1 MLYNKYRPT
10 NFDDILGHASIKKS
24 VQKLVKSSDSF
35 SILFEGDR
43 GTGKTTFAKVIA
55 KEFGVDENNIFEVN
69 CVELS
74 GKEDINNI
82 LSSFK
87 KSSFFG
93 TKKVIILDEIHELSA
108 KAQQLLLIPLQE
120 LSKDEV
126 VIACTTSTNKVKDTL
141 LSRFSRYKLN
151 PLPDSDI
158 TSLITKV
165 CDLEGI
171 KLSKPIKALLIE
183 KSEGIPRQ
191 ALSNLE
197 KLRTIADVDEA
208 RELLE
213 ISVLQEDSDV
223 LQMFKLLLSHSDWG
237 SIKEELKNLLKTH
250 SPEDIRI
257 GLLNIYSGRMLS
269 NWFNPNEE
277 YALVSEFYLKLK
289 DPLQYPQ
296 KANLIMSIYKCS
308 RVV

>member
-1 MLYNKYRPT
+1 MLYKKYVPT
-10 NFDDILGHASIKKS
+10 TFDDIIGHNSIKKS
-24 VQKLVKSSDSF
+24 VQELIKNANTF
-35 SILFEGDR
+35 SILFEGER
-43 GTGKTTFAKVIA
+43 GIGKTTFAKVVT
-55 KEFGVDENNIFEVN
+55 KEFGIDENNIFEIN

-93 TKKVIILDEIHELSA
+93 SKKAIILDEIHELSP

-120 LSKDEV
+120 LKDGEV
-126 VIACTTSTNKVKDTL
+126 IIACTTSTNKVKDTL

-151 PLPDSDI
+151 PLSNKDI
-158 TSLITKV
+158 TQLITGV
-165 CDLEGI
+165 CNSEDI

-191 ALSNLE
+191 TLSNLE
-197 KLRTIADVDEA
+197 KLREVSDVDEA

-213 ISVLQEDSDV
+213 ISMLQEDPDV
-223 LQMFKLLLSHSDWG
+223 LQLFKLILSKRPWDE
-237 SIKEELKNLLKTH
+237 IKVELKSLLKTH
-250 SPEDIRI
+250 SEEAIRI
-257 GLLNIYSGRMLS
+257 GILNIYSGRMLS
-269 NWFNPNEE
+269 NWFDINNECDTV
-277 YALVSEFYLKLK
+277 LNIRMNLK

-296 KANLIMSIYKCS
+296 KANLIMAIFHCIAG
-308 RVV
+308 

>member
-10 NFDDILGHASIKKS
+10 SFDNIIGHSSIKRS
-24 VQKLVKSSDSF
+24 VQKLIKNTDSF

-93 TKKVIILDEIHELSA
+93 SKKVIILDEIHELSS

-120 LSKDEV
+120 LRKDEV
-126 VIACTTSTNKVKDTL
+126 VIACTTSTKKVKDTL

-158 TSLITKV
+158 TALINRV
-165 CDLEGI
+165 CDYESI
-171 KLSKPIKALLIE
+171 KLGKPIKALLIE
-183 KSEGIPRQ
+183 KSDGIPRQ

-197 KLRTIADVDEA
+197 KLRGITDVDEA

-213 ISVLQEDSDV
+213 ISVLQEDPDI
-223 LQMFKLLLSHSDWG
+223 LQLFKLILSHRGWNA
-237 SIKEELKNLLKTH
+237 IKEELRNLFKTH

-269 NWFNPNEE
+269 NWFDSNKE
-277 YALVSEFYLKLK
+277 AKLVSSFYLNLRE
-289 DPLQYPQ
+289 PLHYPQ
-296 KANLIMSIYKCS
+296 KASLILSIYKCS
-308 RVV
+308 GVV

>member
-1 MLYNKYRPT
+1 MLYKKYRPT
-10 NFDDILGHASIKKS
+10 KFDDILGHASIKKS
-24 VQKLVKSSDSF
+24 VQELIKNADSF
-35 SILFEGDR
+35 SILFEGER

-55 KEFGVDENNIFEVN
+55 KEFGIDENNIFEIN

-74 GKEDINNI
+74 GKEDVSNI

-93 TKKVIILDEIHELSA
+93 SKKAIILDEIHELSA

-120 LSKDEV
+120 LRKDEV
-126 VIACTTSTNKVKDTL
+126 VIACTTSTRKVKDTL

-151 PLPDSDI
+151 PLPDKDI
-158 TSLITKV
+158 ATLITRT
-165 CDLEGI
+165 CEAEGI
-171 KLSKPIKALLIE
+171 KLSKPIKALLLE

-197 KLRTIADVDEA
+197 KLRNIEDADEA
-208 RELLE
+208 REILE
-213 ISVLQEDSDV
+213 ISLLQEDPDV
-223 LQMFKLLLSHSDWG
+223 LQLFKLILAISKWSVI
-237 SIKEELKNLLKTH
+237 SAELKALLKTH

-269 NWFNPNEE
+269 AWFNETQEND
-277 YALVSEFYLKLK
+277 LVSSFYKNLSN
-289 DPLQYPQ
+289 PLQYPQ
-296 KANLIMSIYKCS
+296 KANLINSVFLVKS
-308 RVV
+308 RK